1 MAAAAA
7 APAAQKLTED
17 LLGRAHGP
25 DGVSRI
31 FSEKI
36 QHRTLH
42 LRRSS
47 PPPST
52 LNARNARRK
61 QRAAQKQTNKQK
73 PRPLS
78 SRQKRA
84 LALHSVPH
92 GAHNYTL
99 YKPLTDMW
107 TSYAHELL
115 GSDLYTGGA
124 GAAAKLSSA
133 ELHGAEAEVVRSR
146 CPGRVGTKGIV
157 VRDRKFVVEIL
168 TPKRGLKMI
177 PKEGTTFK
185 IEVAA
190 PKTAAAAADD
200 DKTGQRPFAFEVHGD
215 QLRLRS
221 ADRANRKFKQ
231 HFLKKI

>member
-1 MAAAAA
+1 MAA
-7 APAAQKLTED
+7 AAQKLTEE
-17 LLGRAHGP
+17 LLGRAHP
-25 DGVSRI
+25 SDNVNRI

-47 PPPST
+47 PPPAS

-61 QRAAQKQTNKQK
+61 RRLAQKETNKQK

-78 SRQKRA
+78 SRQKRE
-84 LALHSVPH
+84 LGHHDVPCS
-92 GAHNYTL
+92 AQKYEL
-99 YKPLTDMW
+99 YAPLKELW
-107 TSYAHELL
+107 TGYAHELL
-115 GSDLYTGGA
+115 GSDVYTGGPA
-124 GAAAKLSSA
+124 AAAKLSSA

-146 CPGRVGTKGIV
+146 CPGRVGIKGII
-157 VRDRKFVVEIL
+157 VRDRKYVIEIV

-185 IEVAA
+185 IEVDV
-190 PKTAAAAADD
+190 PDTQTSKPIQT
-200 DKTGQRPFAFEVHGD
+200 FAFEVHGD
-215 QLRLRS
+215 QLMLRS

-231 HFLKKI
+231 HFLRRL